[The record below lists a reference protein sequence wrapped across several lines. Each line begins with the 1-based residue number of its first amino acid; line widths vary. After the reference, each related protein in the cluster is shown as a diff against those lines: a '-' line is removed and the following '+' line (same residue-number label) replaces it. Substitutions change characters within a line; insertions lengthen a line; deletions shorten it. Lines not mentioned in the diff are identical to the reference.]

1 MLFAL
6 GFVFMF
12 TLGGLSGVVLA
23 NASLDIAFH
32 DIKKIFFYCSFI
44 VMLPLVFGNNYQI
57 TNVKNSNEYLK
68 MFWVGLMDG
77 NGNIQV
83 NCFKKKHLQYRL
95 VIKLSN
101 DKFNC
106 EMLRNI
112 AKVIGGT
119 VRILKKEKNAVIWV
133 LDNKNIIFNIIKT
146 FERYPPLTS
155 RLQSQLNLL
164 YVCLLDDSI
173 ELYFRERRLKYNNR
187 LNIIKYFKCN
197 GFITPSYF
205 PCWLSG
211 FIEAK
216 GCFSIRSRNN
226 NSFSIGQNGD
236 SYLLDAIKQFFSSS
250 NQVKNPRQ
258 DLYFL
263 EIYKKETL
271 LKIIN
276 HCIDYPLLGEK
287 CKSLEKFMAVF

>member
-32 DIKKIFFYCSFI
+32 DKKFRA
-44 VMLPLVFGNNYQI
+44 NNY
-57 TNVKNSNEYLK
+57 NEYIK

-77 NGNIQV
+77 YGNIQV
-83 NCFKKKHLQYRL
+83 NCSNKKSLLYRL

-101 DKFNC
+101 DKFNY
-106 EMLRNI
+106 EMLIKI
-112 AKVIGGT
+112 AKVLGGT
-119 VRILKKEKNAVIWV
+119 VRIIKKDLVIWEV
-133 LDNKNIIFNIIKT
+133 KNKNIIINIIKT
-146 FERYPPLTS
+146 FDKYPPLTS
-155 RLQSQLNLL
+155 RLQSQLNFLKI
-164 YVCLLDDSI
+164 CLLDNSI
-173 ELYFRERRLKYNNR
+173 NLYFTKRRLKNNNR
-187 LNIIKYFKCN
+187 LNIIKSFKCN

-216 GCFSIRSRNN
+216 GCFSIRLSNN
-226 NSFSIGQNGD
+226 NFFSIGQNGD
-236 SYLLDAIKQFFSSS
+236 SYLVDAINQFFSSS
-250 NQVKNPRQ
+250 NLVKNPGK
-258 DLYFL
+258 DLYLL

-271 LKIIN
+271 LKIMS

-287 CKSLEKFMAVF
+287 SKALEKFIAVF